1 MKTFIKYTI
10 SMIAMLWTVQAFAGQ
25 NAHNSKTGMKDHKMN
40 SEYKQHEKFSKQTV
54 MDVQRTL
61 NDKGY
66 TVDVDGIL
74 GTESRNALASFQQ
87 DQGLDIK
94 TGELN
99 QETVAALNIST
110 ASNSRDT
117 MEQTRQPASVNN
129 RESKPMNQN
138 KDMGKDSKSNDSYDE
153 NY

>member
-1 MKTFIKYTI
+1 MKTFIKYTV

-25 NAHNSKTGMKDHKMN
+25 GGHSSEAGMKDHKMN
-40 SEYKQHEKFSKQTV
+40 SQYKQHKKFSKQTV
-54 MDVQRTL
+54 KDVQRTL

-66 TVDVDGIL
+66 TVDVDGVL

-87 DQGLDIK
+87 DQGLAVK

-110 ASNSRDT
+110 ASNS
-117 MEQTRQPASVNN
+117 MEQTRQPASINN
-129 RESKPMNQN
+129 RESKPKNMDNN
-138 KDMGKDSKSNDSYDE
+138 MRDDSKTDSNTTYDE